1 VTEAII
7 AGTVR
12 RHHETIG
19 EIDIVAV
26 CDGDPAEVARSFA
39 DARAVK
45 EVTGDGRRICIRFID
60 ETRLNLWCARPA
72 EAAVT
77 LWRATGS
84 AEHIRDL
91 TAFAKSKGF
100 KLDDHSL
107 KKGKGRALTIGSE
120 NDLFTA
126 LGIDLIPPELREG
139 MGEVEAAA
147 NGSLPDLITS
157 EDIEGALHCHSTYSD
172 GGASIEEMANAA
184 RERGWKYIGISD
196 HSQAAFYAGGM
207 KRDEVLRQH
216 DEIDELNATMK
227 GFRILKGIEC
237 DILASGDLD
246 YGDDTLDLFE
256 YIVGSVHSQFR
267 MDRKSMT
274 DRILRAMEDPRLT
287 ILGHPTGRLLL
298 SRDAYAVDVDA
309 VIDKA
314 AQTGTVLELNCD
326 PHRMDL
332 DWRHCR
338 QARDKGVMIAIG
350 PDAHSEGE
358 LDNVE
363 TGVGMARKAWL
374 TKGDVLNAATARAV
388 LAVARRKRL

>member
-1 VTEAII
+1 
-7 AGTVR
+7 
-12 RHHETIG
+12 
-19 EIDIVAV
+19 
-26 CDGDPAEVARSFA
+26 
-39 DARAVK
+39 
-45 EVTGDGRRICIRFID
+45 
-60 ETRLNLWCARPA
+60 
-72 EAAVT
+72 
-77 LWRATGS
+77 
-84 AEHIRDL
+84 
-91 TAFAKSKGF
+91 
-100 KLDDHSL
+100 
-107 KKGKGRALTIGSE
+107 
-120 NDLFTA
+120 
-126 LGIDLIPPELREG
+126 
-139 MGEVEAAA
+139 
-147 NGSLPDLITS
+147 
-157 EDIEGALHCHSTYSD
+157 
-172 GGASIEEMANAA
+172 
-184 RERGWKYIGISD
+184 
-196 HSQAAFYAGGM
+196 M

-216 DEIDELNATMK
+216 EEIDEINATMR

-237 DILASGDLD
+237 DILSSGDLD

-256 YIVGSVHSQFR
+256 YIVGSVHSQFK

-274 DRILRAMEDPRLT
+274 DRILRAMDDPRLT

-314 AQTGTVLELNCD
+314 AETGTVLELNCD

-363 TGVGMARKAWL
+363 SGVGMARKAWL
-374 TKGDVLNAATARAV
+374 TKREVLNASSARDV